1 MGGMMGSMGG
11 GGGGAS
17 YGGIAEQAASDI
29 GTGLST
35 GWNIGSNYQHARY
48 NASAMREQAASLEA
62 LNTLQG
68 ELIAARYR
76 RQYKELQYKQE
87 MQMSSNR
94 VYALKNGITGASAAN
109 VLGSYAAK
117 NTKNLQTLYYN
128 AAMQAGSMA
137 YQNGARIAN
146 LKERARQ
153 YDWQATMTL
162 VGGAINFA
170 TGYFKNNM
178 PTSKFDPTGYDD
190 GVLEDNAIRDEGMWS
205 ESPLLEGMQNW
216 FHSSAGPS
224 FR

>member
-1 MGGMMGSMGG
+1 MGGMGSMI
-11 GGGGAS
+11 AS
-17 YGGIAEQAASDI
+17 QASQDTF
-29 GTGLST
+29 TGFST

-48 NASAMREQAASLEA
+48 NASAMREQANSLAA
-62 LNTLQG
+62 LTDLQT

-76 RQYKELQYKQE
+76 RQYKDLQYKQE
-87 MQMSSNR
+87 MQQSSNR

-128 AAMQAGSMA
+128 AAMEAGALA
-137 YQNGARIAN
+137 YQSGSRIASI
-146 LKERARQ
+146 KEKARQ

-162 VGGAINFA
+162 VGGALNFA

-178 PTSKFDPTGYDD
+178 PTSQFDPTGYDD
-190 GVLEDNAIRDEGMWS
+190 GVLDKPEDEGGGMNNQS
-205 ESPLLEGMQNW
+205 LLEGMRNW
-216 FHSSAGPS
+216 FNSPAGPR